1 MGNVRELFSMIILFC
16 LFMIW
21 GPHSVML
28 RACSWLQVTLI
39 MVLPGPC
46 AVHSM
51 ETWFKACKASMLT
64 PLYFWSLTG
73 DFLMYIFQKNTSTTL
88 CLWLNPPSL
97 LHLLSSQGLTYSF
110 FHKLHLWHF
119 YSVLYIEYLYIKMPV
134 CQDGGTCLS
143 VILAK
148 MVWSWRPIN
157 VVYFSSLSKQPY
169 VANQWLWLSQ
179 K

>member
-1 MGNVRELFSMIILFC
+1 
-16 LFMIW
+16 MIW

-39 MVLPGPC
+39 MVLPEPC

-64 PLYFWSLTG
+64 LQYFWSLTG
-73 DFLMYIFQKNTSTTL
+73 DFLMCIFQKNTSTTL
-88 CLWLNPPSL
+88 CLLLTPPIFL
-97 LHLLSSQGLTYSF
+97 YLLSSQGSTYSF
-110 FHKLHLWHF
+110 IHKLHLWHF
-119 YSVLYIEYLYIKMPV
+119 YSMLYIESLYIKMPV

-143 VILAK
+143 VIILAK

-157 VVYFSSLSKQPY
+157 VVYFPHCLNSLMWPISGYYYIK
-169 VANQWLWLSQ
+169 NNM
-179 K
+179 